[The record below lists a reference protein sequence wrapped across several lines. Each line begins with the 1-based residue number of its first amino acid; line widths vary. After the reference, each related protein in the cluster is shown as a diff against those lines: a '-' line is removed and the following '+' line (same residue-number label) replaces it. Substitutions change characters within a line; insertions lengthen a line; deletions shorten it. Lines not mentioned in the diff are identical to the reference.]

1 MLEAGTEVPTSN
13 KMCQTT
19 QECMHLEKHL
29 EGNILLLCAKQ
40 VWERLRKR
48 PSLESFLAAELHFRF
63 STSWASTKM

>member
-40 VWERLRKR
+40 VGIPGVNSAVLKVNEG
-48 PSLESFLAAELHFRF
+48 F
-63 STSWASTKM
+63 